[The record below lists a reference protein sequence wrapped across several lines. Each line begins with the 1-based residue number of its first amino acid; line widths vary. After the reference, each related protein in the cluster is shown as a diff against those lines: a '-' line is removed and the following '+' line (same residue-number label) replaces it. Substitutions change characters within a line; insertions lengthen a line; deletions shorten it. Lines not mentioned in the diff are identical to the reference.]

1 MIELNNKT
9 IIQTGLF
16 EQTEYTPNLHILKDG
31 KPVDWSFEQI
41 FDASTFTEL
50 YAVTY
55 VASPRFF
62 FERTSNFKKIQ
73 LILGIAD
80 PEQQHQM
87 FSALVD
93 QKKRIEDWQSLPDD
107 VQDRILEERYH
118 IRYPLPHTIIHS
130 KFYLLYSPETDLK
143 RVVVGSA
150 NFTPNAL
157 IEPNQYEEL
166 LIFDDP
172 ALYDC
177 YLERF
182 FLLKAKTEDYV
193 PAPIRRKGKEAARL
207 LLIQDPDTQFDLLR
221 DEFAKLN
228 HREIAIPEEVMNR
241 LEEEPKELGKKQETA
256 NQISRLVKLTTKSEK
271 GKKKLIS
278 VRQLVD
284 KKQRIQAFLAPT
296 YHRKEH
302 LDPRPLLVVDK
313 GNHLLYLKATDS
325 DKALLFSRPAD
336 TETLREQLQLIHDF
350 VEANRLF
357 TVKDDPINQKRVF
370 EAILYAFTSP
380 FIWKMREHLIYS
392 GIGETSQRYLF
403 RPIMVLAGRS
413 SSGKTTLIRFIAGLI
428 GGYTGTDP
436 YVSYSRL
443 NRANEILPF
452 METEFVAPVLVDELT
467 ESFFT
472 GQSGERVAKYLA
484 NDLEG
489 VHPCLI
495 GTTNADGFS
504 MKPQIARRI
513 YFLMINSVF
522 DSKRSDE
529 AEEYWAKI
537 QAKLTN
543 DLFRD
548 FTYRLAKRI
557 QNDQPFA
564 YKKDF
569 LQVAREIFQEY
580 YEETKL
586 PKPSF
591 FPNQMIN
598 DYYERGKKIWAD
610 LYTERRKAFTV
621 RKNEL
626 RVKKDDL
633 FKDPK
638 ERKINMNYLP
648 PDVVIEETGILVLD
662 KKRFLSFIGVKRRWF

>member
-1 MIELNNKT
+1 LNDGT

-16 EQTEYTPNLHILKDG
+16 EQTEYTPSLHILKDG

-41 FDASTFTEL
+41 FDASTYTEL
-50 YAVTY
+50 FAVTY

-62 FERTSNFKKIQ
+62 FERTSDFKKIQ

-93 QKKRIEDWQSLPDD
+93 QKKRLEDWHSLPNEI
-107 VQDRILEERYH
+107 QDRILEERYH
-118 IRYPLPHTIIHS
+118 IRYPLPNTVIHS
-130 KFYLLYSPETDLK
+130 KFYLLHSPETELK

-157 IEPNQYEEL
+157 IQPNQYEEL

-172 ALYDC
+172 SLYDC

-182 FLLKAKTEDYV
+182 FLLKAKTEDYI
-193 PAPIRRKGKEAARL
+193 PAPVRRKGKEAVNL

-241 LEEEPKELGKKQETA
+241 LEEEPRELAKAQEVA
-256 NQISRLVKLTTKSEK
+256 DQVSRLVKLTTKSEN
-271 GKKKLIS
+271 GTKKLIS
-278 VRQLVD
+278 VKQLVS

-302 LDPRPLLVVDK
+302 LDPRPLLVADK
-313 GNHLLYLKATDS
+313 GNNRLYLKSTDS
-325 DKALLFSRPAD
+325 DEALLFSRPAD
-336 TETLREQLQLIHDF
+336 TETIREQLQLIHDF
-350 VEANRLF
+350 VESNRLF
-357 TVKDDPINQKRVF
+357 TIKGDLTNQKRVF

-392 GIGETSQRYLF
+392 GTGEASQRYLF
-403 RPIMVLAGRS
+403 RPIMVLAGRA
-413 SSGKTTLIRFIAGLI
+413 SSGKTTILKFIADLI
-428 GGYTGTDP
+428 GGYTGTDKFL
-436 YVSYSRL
+436 SFSKLKRSDG
-443 NRANEILPF
+443 IQPF

-467 ESFFT
+467 DTFFT
-472 GQSGERVAKYLA
+472 GQAGERITKYLA

-495 GTTNADGFS
+495 GTTNADNFS
-504 MKPQIARRI
+504 MKAQMARRI
-513 YFLMINSVF
+513 YFLMINSAF
-522 DSKRSDE
+522 DPKRFDE
-529 AEEYWAKI
+529 AEEYLANIK
-537 QAKLTN
+537 AKLTT

-548 FTYRLAKRI
+548 FTYRLAERI
-557 QNDQPFA
+557 RNDQPFA

-580 YEETKL
+580 YEETTL
-586 PKPSF
+586 SKPSF
-591 FPNQMIN
+591 FPDQPIN
-598 DYYERGKKIWAD
+598 DYYERGKKIWAN
-610 LYTERRKAFTV
+610 LYTERKKAFTV

-626 RVKKDDL
+626 RVKMDDL
-633 FKDPK
+633 IKDPK
-638 ERKINMNYLP
+638 DQKINISYLP

-662 KKRFLSFIGVKRRWF
+662 KKRFFSFIGVKRRWF

>member
-1 MIELNNKT
+1 MSNKT

-16 EQTEYTPNLHILKDG
+16 EQTEYTPSLHILKDG

-87 FSALVD
+87 FSALVN
-93 QKKRIEDWQSLPDD
+93 QKKRLEDWHSLPDE

-172 ALYDC
+172 SLYDY

-182 FLLKAKTEDYV
+182 TFLRAKTEDYI
-193 PAPIRRKGKEAARL
+193 PAPIRRKGKEAVNL
-207 LLIQDPDTQFDLLR
+207 LLIQDPDTQFNLLR
-221 DEFAKLN
+221 EEFAKLN
-228 HREIAIPEEVMNR
+228 HREIAISEEVMNR
-241 LEEEPKELGKKQETA
+241 LEEEPKKLAKTQEVA
-256 NQISRLVKLTTKSEK
+256 NQINRLVKLTTKSKK

-278 VRQLVD
+278 VKQLVD

-302 LDPRPLLVVDK
+302 LDPRPLLVADK
-313 GNHLLYLKATDS
+313 GNNHLYLKDTDS
-325 DKALLFSRPAD
+325 DKALLFSHPAN
-336 TETLREQLQLIHDF
+336 TETIREQLQLIHDF

-357 TVKDDPINQKRVF
+357 TVKDDPINQKRVY

-392 GIGETSQRYLF
+392 GTGEASQRYLF
-403 RPIMVLAGRS
+403 RPIMVLAGRT
-413 SSGKTTLIRFIAGLI
+413 SSGKTTLMKFIAGLI

-436 YVSYSRL
+436 YVSYSKL
-443 NRANEILPF
+443 NRANGILPF
-452 METEFVAPVLVDELT
+452 METEFIAPVLVDELT

-472 GQSGERVAKYLA
+472 GQSGERVTKYLA

-495 GTTNADGFS
+495 ATTNADGFS
-504 MKPQIARRI
+504 MKPQVARRI

-529 AEEYWAKI
+529 AEEYQAKI
-537 QAKLTN
+537 TAKLTN

-548 FTYRLAKRI
+548 FTYRLAQRI

-591 FPNQMIN
+591 FPDQMIN

-610 LYTERRKAFTV
+610 LYTERKKAFTV

-638 ERKINMNYLP
+638 ERKTNMNYLP
-648 PDVVIEETGILVLD
+648 PEVVIEETGILVLD
-662 KKRFLSFIGVKRRWF
+662 KKRFFSFIGVKRRWF